1 MIVVCLSI
9 IVNLMFCVCTF
20 MQIPCRQA
28 GMSPEENLEKFKNEF
43 PVVAFIGISKL
54 LDSTQPFKVD
64 NGVQL
69 VCKYLKRF
77 DTNKINV
84 TLPSM

>member
-1 MIVVCLSI
+1 
-9 IVNLMFCVCTF
+9 

-28 GMSPEENLEKFKNEF
+28 GISCEENLEKFKNEF
-43 PVVAFIGISKL
+43 PVIGFIGTPKL
-54 LDSTQPFKVD
+54 IDSTRPFKVD
-64 NGVQL
+64 DGVQL

-77 DTNKINV
+77 DTNKIDV

>member
-1 MIVVCLSI
+1 MSTDAHTFI
-9 IVNLMFCVCTF
+9 IKLVLCASAFV
-20 MQIPCRQA
+20 QVPCRQA
-28 GMSPEENLEKFKNEF
+28 GVSSEENLEKFKNEF
-43 PVVAFIGISKL
+43 PVVSFIGTPKL

-64 NGVQL
+64 DGVQL

-77 DTNKINV
+77 DTNRIDV